1 MPTPSFQDDNFIRI
15 LIYMYIGLS
24 GSELLKEI
32 KAFDLVRLLL
42 SHPDEGQLI

>member
-15 LIYMYIGLS
+15 LIYIGLS

-42 SHPDEGQLI
+42 SHPNEGQLI